1 MRSQGE
7 TSLPAVAPKIAAPT
21 ESNRLALFYKL
32 GPSLF
37 RKHGNCALRRV
48 LYLSAAVSPLEPK
61 DRFLLESAAGWLM
74 LGNAAEAFEELK
86 QIAPAARNRP
96 EVFMLLWEIHAHF
109 RRWTDAIEAAD
120 HLIAQSPDQ
129 PEGYVKRA
137 YALHELKRTQEAWD
151 TLEPVSTRFNEN
163 WLIPYNLACYACQ
176 LGHSAEAVKL
186 LRKSLR
192 LGDAGEI
199 RAMAL
204 DDTDLEP
211 LRQTIEK
218 LA

>member
-1 MRSQGE
+1 
-7 TSLPAVAPKIAAPT
+7 
-21 ESNRLALFYKL
+21 
-32 GPSLF
+32 
-37 RKHGNCALRRV
+37 
-48 LYLSAAVSPLEPK
+48 
-61 DRFLLESAAGWLM
+61 M
-74 LGNAAEAFEELK
+74 LGDAAEAFQELK
-86 QIAPAARNRP
+86 QISPAARNRP
-96 EVFMLLWEIHAHF
+96 EVLMLVWEIHAHA
-109 RRWTDAIEAAD
+109 RRWIEAVEAAD

-151 TLEPVSTRFNEN
+151 TLEPVSPRFNKD

-176 LGHSAEAVKL
+176 LGRSADAMKL
-186 LRKSLR
+186 LKKSLR

-204 DDTDLEP
+204 EDSDLEP
-211 LRQTIEK
+211 IRQSIEK